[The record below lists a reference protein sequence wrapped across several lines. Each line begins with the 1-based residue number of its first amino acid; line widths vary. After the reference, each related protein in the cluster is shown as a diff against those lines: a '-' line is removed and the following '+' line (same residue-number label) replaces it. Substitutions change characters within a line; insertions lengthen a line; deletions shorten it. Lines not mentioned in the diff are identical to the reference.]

1 MVENNPGRAGE
12 IAMAL
17 LGKDIPAIG
26 PRLKSKTD
34 AMLAVKEFVRAI
46 EGLLKGSNQPYRVMF
61 LRQSDGRY
69 MMVIKGHPRTI
80 A

>member
-46 EGLLKGSNQPYRVMF
+46 VQISLTGLCFCGS
-61 LRQSDGRY
+61 LTAG
-69 MMVIKGHPRTI
+69 I
-80 A
+80 